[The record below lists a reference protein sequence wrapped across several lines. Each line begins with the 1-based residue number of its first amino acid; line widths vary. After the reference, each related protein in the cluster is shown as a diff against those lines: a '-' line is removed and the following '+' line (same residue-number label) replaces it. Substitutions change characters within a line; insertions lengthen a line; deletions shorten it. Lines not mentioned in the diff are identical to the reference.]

1 MVIEAQS
8 FNRRLTTT
16 IASKQT
22 TAQRHENKAMA
33 ENSKM
38 QANTTTTITSDE
50 KKSENTS
57 PAANTT
63 TTAAAAAHPPS
74 PPTQQPPSQA
84 ERQPAAPRWRDE
96 EWRQKLRSRLLA
108 LGTPPEEAVWVDG
121 VDNPMTAVLCP
132 APYQQPFRLMW
143 CGMKRKPKPPAK

>member
-1 MVIEAQS
+1 
-8 FNRRLTTT
+8 
-16 IASKQT
+16 
-22 TAQRHENKAMA
+22 MA

-38 QANTTTTITSDE
+38 QANTTTTTITSDE

-57 PAANTT
+57 PAAS
-63 TTAAAAAHPPS
+63 TAAATTKSPAPPS
-74 PPTQQPPSQA
+74 QQPPSQA
-84 ERQPAAPRWRDE
+84 EERPAAPRWRDE

-143 CGMKRKPKPPAK
+143 CGMKGKPKPPAK